1 MKKSLLALAAMGA
14 FAGAAQAQSSVSVY
28 GIMDIGLTSQ
38 TSDNGTTTTTTRT
51 TAEAGA
57 YSTSRL
63 GFRGTEDLG
72 KGLSANFNLEIGL
85 NPIGNRIRATGTT
98 TANTGSMLDYK
109 TDQTAGDLVVR
120 TQNVGLAGGFGSLT
134 IGRMATLAD
143 DVFGL
148 GDVGGG
154 NNFRGRAYSSAISAT
169 AVGDT
174 NLINARSDR
183 LVRYISPNFNGISFG
198 VAYGN
203 ASAPTAAAAT
213 TDNSGTEMGAMIRYS
228 AGPANVGV
236 GYQSHKDVIAS
247 TDRRE
252 SSAMI
257 VAGNYDFKVAQA
269 FINYQNGEIKNDYT
283 IVAQTQD
290 LPVQNVTFATAGAS
304 NKRTVSEIGVAVP
317 TGAFRFAASY
327 YMGTRDA
334 KTSEAGAVTKS
345 NLTGYQAAALYNLS
359 KRTNLYAVYGSSKL
373 AIDNSSTTT
382 VNDYG
387 VGVRHTF

>member
-1 MKKSLLALAAMGA
+1 MGA
-14 FAGAAQAQSSVSVY
+14 FVGAAHAQSSVSVY
-28 GIMDIGLTSQ
+28 GIMDIGLTNQ

-51 TAEAGA
+51 TAKTGA
-57 YSTSRL
+57 YTTSRL

-72 KGLSANFNLEIGL
+72 KGLSANFNFEIGL
-85 NPIGNRIRATGTT
+85 NPVGNRIRGTGTT

-143 DVFGL
+143 DVFAL

-154 NNFRGRAYSSAISAT
+154 NNFRGRAYSSAITAT

-183 LVRYISPNFNGISFG
+183 LIRYISPNFNGISVG
-198 VAYGN
+198 VAYGT
-203 ASAPTAAAAT
+203 ASAPVTGAT

-228 AGPANVGV
+228 AGPAAVGV
-236 GYQSHKDVIAS
+236 GYQSHKDMIAS
-247 TDRRE
+247 ADRRE
-252 SSAMI
+252 STAMI
-257 VAGNYDFKVAQA
+257 VAGNYNFKVAQA

-290 LPVQNVTFATAGAS
+290 LPIQNVTFATAGAS
-304 NKRTVSEIGVAVP
+304 NKRSVSEIGVAVP

-345 NLTGYQAAALYNLS
+345 SLTGYQAAALYNLS
-359 KRTNLYAVYGSSKL
+359 KRTNLYAVYGSAKL
-373 AIDNSSTTT
+373 AIDNSTTTT
-382 VNDYG
+382 VNDMG
-387 VGVRHTF
+387 VGIRHTF